1 VEVVAFDQRNRQALA
16 TGKLLLVDNAIDQ
29 ATATIRLKALFPN
42 EDEKLWPG
50 DFVNARLLLET
61 RASAIAVP
69 AAAVQR
75 GPQGLFAWI
84 VTEKNTAEPR
94 PIEVGPTTGDV
105 TIVTSGLS
113 EGERVITDGQYKVSR
128 GAAVSVA
135 SPRSADKLADA
146 GGQK

>member
-1 VEVVAFDQRNRQALA
+1 MEVVAFDQKNRQALA

-61 RASAIAVP
+61 RANAIAVP
-69 AAAVQR
+69 TAAVQR
-75 GPQGLFAWI
+75 GPQGLFTWI

-94 PIEVGPTTGDV
+94 PIEVGPTTDDV
-105 TIVTSGLS
+105 TIITTGLS
-113 EGERVITDGQYKVSR
+113 EGERVITDGQYKVRR
-128 GAAVSVA
+128 GATVSAA
-135 SPRSADKLADA
+135 SPQAADA
-146 GGQK
+146 GSGK